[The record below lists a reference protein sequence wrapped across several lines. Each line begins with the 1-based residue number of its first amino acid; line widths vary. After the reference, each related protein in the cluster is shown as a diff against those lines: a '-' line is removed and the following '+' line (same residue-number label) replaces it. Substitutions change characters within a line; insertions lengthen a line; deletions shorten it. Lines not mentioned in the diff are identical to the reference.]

1 MSALAIPAMSL
12 VVLVGVS
19 GSGKSTFAAQKFGPH
34 ETLSSDA
41 FRALVS
47 NDQND
52 QGATEAAFDAL
63 RYVAAKRLEAGLL
76 TVIDATNVQPAARKS
91 FVDLAKAHDVLPV
104 AIVLDV
110 PAGIA
115 VDRNATRPDRDFGAH
130 VVRRQHDQLRRS
142 LRFLGKEGFRRIHVL
157 DSVEAIADAEIVR
170 EPLLTDRRGELGP
183 FDAIGDVHG
192 CRSELETLLAQLGY
206 EVIRDAEGRAVDARH
221 PGGRRAIFL
230 GDLVDRGPDVPGVLR
245 LAMGMVRAG
254 NALAVPGNHEEK
266 LLRALD
272 GKNPALSHGLAESLT
287 QLAAETAEFREEVRA
302 FCRELVSHLIL
313 DEGRLV
319 VAHAGLKESYH
330 GRASGRV
337 RAFALYGDTTGES
350 DEFGLP
356 VRLPWAEGYRGS
368 AVVLYGHTPTPQV
381 TWVNNTACLDTGC
394 VFGGE
399 LSAMRYPEREVVS
412 VPAEQVWFEPVRP
425 LQPPPPPEREA
436 GVLRIDDVLGAH
448 IVETTT
454 HGRIGVRAEN
464 AAGALEV
471 MSRWAIDPRWLLYL
485 PPTMS
490 PPATSSL
497 PGYLE
502 HPNEA
507 FSAYRSDGL
516 THLIAEEKHMGSRAI
531 VLAAKDPER
540 FGAPAGWRGVVH
552 TRTGRRFFSAAF
564 EAEVLDRV
572 HAALDASGIFAELET
587 DWVLLDAEIVPW
599 SVKAGDLIRDLYASV
614 GAAATSALPA
624 AVTALESASDRGIDV
639 SALADR
645 TRRRA
650 ANAAAY
656 RDAYRRYA
664 SDADVQIA
672 PFQVLASEGRT
683 HLANDHSWHLA
694 LADRQVAADPRLFRS
709 TARRLVD
716 LGDETSIADAVTW
729 WEELTAA
736 GGEGIVVKPH
746 AGVVR
751 AARGLVQPG
760 IKVRGREYLR
770 IIYGPDYT
778 EESHLARLR
787 DRSLGHKR
795 SMAARE
801 YALGLEALDRVVR
814 REPLWRV
821 HQAVFAILA
830 MESEPVDPRL

>member
-52 QGATEAAFDAL
+52 QGATAAAFDAL

-110 PAGIA
+110 PAGVA
-115 VDRNATRPDRDFGAH
+115 VDRNASRPDRDFGAQ

-157 DSVEAIADAEIVR
+157 DSIEAIADAEIVR
-170 EPLLTDRRGELGP
+170 EPLLTDRRGEHGP

-192 CRSELETLLAQLGY
+192 CRSELETLLQRLGY
-206 EVIRDAEGRAVDARH
+206 DLIRDAEGRPIDARH
-221 PGGRRAIFL
+221 PEERRAIFL

-272 GKNPALSHGLAESLT
+272 GKEPALTHGLEESLT
-287 QLAAETAEFREEVRA
+287 QLAAETPEFREDVRA

-313 DEGRLV
+313 DDGRLV

-356 VRLPWAEGYRGS
+356 VRLPWADDYRGS
-368 AVVLYGHTPTPQV
+368 AVVLYGHTPTPEV

-412 VPAEQVWFEPVRP
+412 VPAERVWYEPVRP
-425 LQPPPPPEREA
+425 LRPPPPPERDA

-448 IVETTT
+448 SVETAT
-454 HGRIGVRAEN
+454 HGRIAVRAEN

-471 MSRWAIDPRWLLYL
+471 MARWAIDPRWLLHL

-507 FSAYRSDGL
+507 FSAYRADGIDSV
-516 THLIAEEKHMGSRAI
+516 IAEEKHMGSRAI
-531 VLAAKDPER
+531 VLAARNPDR

-552 TRTGRRFFSAAF
+552 TRTGRRFFHPAV
-564 EAEVLDRV
+564 EAEVLEGV
-572 HAALDASGIFAELET
+572 HSALEASGILTELET
-587 DWVLLDAEIVPW
+587 DWVLLDTEIVPW

-614 GAAATSALPA
+614 AAAATAALPA
-624 AVTALESASDRGIDV
+624 AVATLETAAGRGIDV
-639 SALADR
+639 GGLLDR

-650 ANAAAY
+650 ANADAY
-656 RDAYRRYA
+656 RDSYRRYA
-664 SDADVQIA
+664 ADERVQIA

-683 HLANDHSWHLA
+683 HASSDHSWHLGI
-694 LADRQVAADPRLFRS
+694 ADRLVAADPVLFRP
-709 TARRLVD
+709 TARRLVTLSD
-716 LGDETSIADAVTW
+716 DTAIAEAVSW

-746 AGVVR
+746 ANFVR
-751 AARGLVQPG
+751 RPRGLVQPG

-778 EESHLARLR
+778 DEAHLARLR

-801 YALGLEALDRVVR
+801 YALGLESLDRVVR